1 MSSMR
6 DILREEFEPVLE
18 ARMDAEPQPKAEPEP
33 KAEPKMN
40 SEDEV
45 NSDSEPEAETDEL
58 ESAPEEV
65 DSLVPYEAFR
75 RDMSY
80 AIDWASENHVTA
92 FAYGIY
98 TGLAF
103 PQLSWAIF
111 AATWTVPTLI
121 VLRHSEWFP
130 PVGKVAVRDLLA
142 ILGICAVT
150 QSISMLCMSK
160 IVLN

>member
-6 DILREEFEPVLE
+6 DILRDEFEPVLE
-18 ARMDAEPQPKAEPEP
+18 ARMDAQPEPEP

-40 SEDEV
+40 SDC
-45 NSDSEPEAETDEL
+45 EPEAETDEL

-65 DSLVPYEAFR
+65 DTLVPYEAFR
-75 RDMSY
+75 RDISY
-80 AIDWASENHVTA
+80 AIDWASENHVTT

-130 PVGKVAVRDLLA
+130 PVGKVSVRDLLA

>member
-6 DILREEFEPVLE
+6 DILRDEFEPVLE
-18 ARMDAEPQPKAEPEP
+18 ARTKAEPDV
-33 KAEPKMN
+33 N
-40 SEDEV
+40 LEDET
-45 NSDSEPEAETDEL
+45 EPEPEPEP
-58 ESAPEEV
+58 APAPKEI
-65 DSLVPYEAFR
+65 DALVPYEAFR
-75 RDMSY
+75 RDMTC

-111 AATWTVPTLI
+111 AITWSVPTLI

-130 PVGKVAVRDLLA
+130 PVGKVAVKDLLA
-142 ILGICAVT
+142 ILGICVVT
-150 QSISMLCMSK
+150 QSISMLCLTK
-160 IVLN
+160 ISLN